1 METELK
7 LKLASADV
15 ARMRAHPLLAELS
28 TAEPREH
35 ALTDTYYDTP
45 SLDLW
50 RAGLTLRVRRD
61 GDAWIQTVK
70 TASAGA
76 PVLHERGEWES
87 RLAGEQ
93 PDPAEL
99 ARQVKPQRLR
109 AVLADPGI
117 TGQLQPVFTNTTQRT
132 TWDIALPG
140 GQLVECALDS
150 GSIDANGNGRSAR
163 IGELELELK
172 RGNPSRLFEL
182 ALQLHQ
188 DIPLEVANDSKAARG
203 YALLQDAAPAPIKA
217 AAVRLTRK
225 MRMEDALQCMG
236 LNCMA
241 QIESNIPGVLLQGV
255 ESLHQMRV
263 GLRRLRALLDM
274 FRDLAPLPPELKE
287 GLDWLSGELGAT
299 RDWDVLADTTLP
311 AVEGIHTEALQAAA
325 KAQARVLHKHMLPT
339 LHAPRTT
346 RLMLQMNGWLRGRQW
361 RPASGLPQDDPL
373 AQPALDGLVPL
384 IRKAQK
390 RLRQRIAALDEHDA
404 PARHRVRIAAKKARY
419 AAEFFH
425 DLLPKK
431 EVKAYVKCLS
441 GVQDRLGHLNDL
453 AVAGKLLPVLE
464 NSGHAHDGAYAR
476 GWVGGT
482 SVACAHGLA
491 KALGK
496 VARMKLV

>member
-7 LKLASADV
+7 LKLAAADV
-15 ARMRAHPLLAELS
+15 ARMREHPLLAELS

-35 ALTDTYYDTP
+35 DLTDTYYDTAA
-45 SLDLW
+45 LDLW

-61 GDAWIQTVK
+61 GDTWIQTVK
-70 TASAGA
+70 TAAAGS

-87 RLAGEQ
+87 RLDGEQ
-93 PDPAEL
+93 PDPADI

-109 AVLADPGI
+109 DILAAPAI
-117 TGQLQPVFTNTTQRT
+117 TGQLQPVFTNTTHRT

-150 GSIDANGNGRSAR
+150 GSIDANGNGRSAQ

-172 RGNPSRLFEL
+172 RGNPTRLFEL

-203 YALLQDAAPAPIKA
+203 YALLQDESPAPVKA
-217 AAVRLTRK
+217 TPVRLTRK

-241 QIESNIPGVLLQGV
+241 QIESNVPGVLVQGI

-274 FRDLAPLPPELKE
+274 FGDLAPLPPELKE

-311 AVEGIHTEALQAAA
+311 TIAGIHTEALQAAA
-325 KAQARVLHKHMLPT
+325 REQARVLHKKMLPT
-339 LHAPRTT
+339 LHSPRYTQ
-346 RLMLQMNGWLRGRQW
+346 LMLQLNGWLRGRQW
-361 RPASGLPQDDPL
+361 RPASGLPKDDPL
-373 AQPALDGLVPL
+373 ARHALDGLVPL
-384 IRKAQK
+384 VRKAQK
-390 RLRQRIAALDEHDA
+390 RLRKRIGALDENDA

-419 AAEFFH
+419 AAEFFR

-431 EVKAYVKCLS
+431 EVKVYIKCLS
-441 GVQDRLGHLNDL
+441 SVQDRLGHLNDL
-453 AVAGKLLPVLE
+453 AVAGRLLPVLE
-464 NSGHAHDGAYAR
+464 NHGHAHDGAYAR

-482 SVACAHGLA
+482 ACSAAHGLRD
-491 KALGK
+491 ALEK
-496 VARMKLV
+496 VARMKLA